1 MTITL
6 IILGMIV
13 LAFHIV
19 EKVKKYTVKAVILK
33 SIVSVLFVAV
43 AVTAGPDAPLT
54 KLVIV
59 GLVCGLL
66 GDIWLDLKH
75 IFPEYDKTFLYA
87 GFAAFGVGHILYVT
101 GLFAQYGVGWFLVGS
116 LVLACL
122 AAGLVLALEKP
133 MKLKYGRMKPVIALY
148 GFLLFC
154 TVFVSGG
161 LLIRDGGAQLAL
173 FFAGSV
179 LFAASDL
186 VLSGTYFG
194 TGKKL
199 PIHIISNLILY
210 YAGQFMI
217 AASLGFLG

>member
-13 LAFHIV
+13 LAFHIA

-87 GFAAFGVGHILYVT
+87 ASMIL
-101 GLFAQYGVGWFLVGS
+101 
-116 LVLACL
+116 C
-122 AAGLVLALEKP
+122 E
-133 MKLKYGRMKPVIALY
+133 IA
-148 GFLLFC
+148 
-154 TVFVSGG
+154 
-161 LLIRDGGAQLAL
+161 D
-173 FFAGSV
+173 
-179 LFAASDL
+179 
-186 VLSGTYFG
+186 
-194 TGKKL
+194 K
-199 PIHIISNLILY
+199 
-210 YAGQFMI
+210 
-217 AASLGFLG
+217 